1 MPRLVYARETRFG
14 GYLEDYEIGDVY
26 YHWPGKTITQAEDH
40 EFCLLTLAASPLHID
55 ANYAAKEMPQGRNII
70 VGTFIYALLLG
81 MSVPDISGR
90 AIANLGVE
98 NLKHIAPMY
107 HGDTL
112 YGASEI
118 VAKRLSESRKGTGI
132 LTVETV
138 GRNQDDQIVCVFR
151 RSALLPCRPDQSD
164 SSDE

>member
-1 MPRLVYARETRFG
+1 MPRLIHCRETRFG
-14 GYLEDYEIGDVY
+14 GYLEDYEIGDIY
-26 YHWPGKTITQAEDH
+26 YHWPGKTITEAEDH
-40 EFCLLTLAASPLHID
+40 QFCLLTLAASPLHVD
-55 ANYAAKEMPQGRNII
+55 ANYAAKEMPQGRNIV
-70 VGTFIYALLLG
+70 VGTYIYALLLG

-90 AIANLGVE
+90 AIANLGIE

-118 VAKRLSESRKGTGI
+118 ITKRLSLSRKGTGI
-132 LTVETV
+132 LNVETV

-151 RSALLPCRPDQSD
+151 RSVLLPCRPGQTQ
-164 SSDE
+164 

>member
-1 MPRLVYARETRFG
+1 MSRIIHARETRFG
-14 GYLEDYEIGDVY
+14 GYLEDYEIGDIY
-26 YHWPGKTITQAEDH
+26 YHWPGKTITEAEDH
-40 EFCLLTLAASPLHID
+40 EFCLLTLAASPLHVD
-55 ANYAAKEMPQGRNII
+55 ANYAAKEMPQGRNIV
-70 VGTFIYALLLG
+70 VGTYIYALLLG

-90 AIANLGVE
+90 AIANLGIE

-118 VAKRLSESRKGTGI
+118 ITKRLSLSRKGTGI
-132 LTVETV
+132 LNVETV

-151 RSALLPCRPDQSD
+151 RSVLLPCRPGQTQ
-164 SSDE
+164 